1 MRGLGIL
8 MRLQILDVERRLSLG
23 NLELDGC
30 PLPAATAPAHC
41 SQRAQHCKLTSQTF
55 RKSRSWCNGKVK
67 CVYMYHFL
75 LVLIVSIVTVTCAN
89 TDQTCSNTNRMC
101 TTAVTLTVSAV
112 KLTVFAVTL
121 TVSAVTLTVS
131 AVSVE
136 DVVEAESER
145 DDDAGHDASR
155 EISQVRNSDWYRCK
169 TIRHYCH

>member
-1 MRGLGIL
+1 
-8 MRLQILDVERRLSLG
+8 
-23 NLELDGC
+23 
-30 PLPAATAPAHC
+30 
-41 SQRAQHCKLTSQTF
+41 
-55 RKSRSWCNGKVK
+55 
-67 CVYMYHFL
+67 MYHFL

-101 TTAVTLTVSAV
+101 TT
-112 KLTVFAVTL
+112 
-121 TVSAVTLTVS
+121 AVTLTVS

-169 TIRHYCH
+169 TIRHYCY